1 MIQRKKFD
9 ASVEIDI
16 NKTRASKECMLCH
29 YWRFKDVG
37 YKFEQDVCNT
47 LQY

>member
-1 MIQRKKFD
+1 MIQCKRID
-9 ASVEIDI
+9 ASEEIDI

-29 YWRFKDVG
+29 YWHFKDVG
-37 YKFEQDVCNT
+37 YKFEQHVCNT